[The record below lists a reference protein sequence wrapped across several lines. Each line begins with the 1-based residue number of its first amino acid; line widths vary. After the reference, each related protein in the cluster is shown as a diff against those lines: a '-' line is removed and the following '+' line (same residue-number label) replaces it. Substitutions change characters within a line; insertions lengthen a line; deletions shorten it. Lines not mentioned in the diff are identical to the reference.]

1 MEPAIPNELRR
12 RIAATSDQV
21 VVLRDIPWA
30 TYEALLAARGDRAGV
45 RMSFLNGA
53 LELMSPSRDHEGIKT
68 LIGRLLEA
76 YAEELDLTLEGF
88 GSMTMK
94 ESREQ
99 RGVEP
104 DECYVLGDR
113 EPDCPDLAIEV
124 VWSSGGIDKLEIYRT
139 FRVREVWIWEDA
151 RITAYGLR
159 DTGYLALPGSEVLP
173 GIDLRQLAGFV
184 GEGRKQT
191 EAVRA
196 WRKALRGG

>member
-1 MEPAIPNELRR
+1 MEPAIPREVRR
-12 RIAATSDQV
+12 RVEATSDQV
-21 VVLRDIPWA
+21 VVLYDIPWA

-45 RMSFLNGA
+45 RMAYLHGA
-53 LELMSPSRDHEGIKT
+53 LELMSPSQDHEAIKT

-76 YAEELDLTLEGF
+76 YAEERGLTLEGF

-94 ESREQ
+94 ESREE

-113 EPDCPDLAIEV
+113 AAEYPDLAIEV
-124 VWSSGGIDKLEIYRT
+124 VWTSGGIDKLEIYRP

-159 DTGYLALPGSEVLP
+159 DSGYVALAKSEVLP
-173 GIDLRQLAGFV
+173 GVDLALLASIV

-196 WRKALRGG
+196 YRKALRG